1 MLPKTNS
8 EPSRVQIL
16 NVVMLV
22 FDKLRT
28 QPTHGLGRANLLRQ
42 LQIKGQQYATEGFIP
57 STVPINLLFFQHR
70 VAGNFPLV
78 ASLRARLLGHALT
91 KSVVGD

>member
-1 MLPKTNS
+1 MLPKTNY

-28 QPTHGLGRANLLRQ
+28 QPKPDLGRANLLRQ
-42 LQIKGQQYATEGFIP
+42 LQIKSQQYATEGFIP
-57 STVPINLLFFQHR
+57 STVLINLLFVQHR
-70 VAGNFPLV
+70 VVGKFPLV
-78 ASLRARLLGHALT
+78 PSLRSRLLGRALT